1 MIWCS
6 LPFPAFESDETVVND
21 HKSIS
26 FSPRSDDL
34 GANGV
39 GVLETGL
46 FGYHAGSSKHRAL
59 SFHAIG
65 TSDSIVNGS
74 ERSEK

>member
-1 MIWCS
+1 MEVNDPGMIFSCALS
-6 LPFPAFESDETVVND
+6 FPAFGSRELVVNE

-39 GVLETGL
+39 
-46 FGYHAGSSKHRAL
+46 
-59 SFHAIG
+59 
-65 TSDSIVNGS
+65 S
-74 ERSEK
+74 E